1 MRLNKKDGLNI
12 VPFID
17 IMLVLLAIVL
27 SISTFIAQG
36 KIAVD
41 LPSASSTEQIKEDEK
56 KVSVV
61 IDKDNKFFI
70 DDAEISE
77 NELKNKLNAVDVK
90 TLIELKSDKNA
101 KFDSFVKVIDI
112 LKEKGHENF
121 AIQTISE

>member
-61 IDKDNKFFI
+61 IDKDNNFFI
-70 DDAEISE
+70 DDVEISDT
-77 NELKNKLNAVDVK
+77 ELKEKLNAVDIK

>member
-41 LPSASSTEQIKEDEK
+41 LPSASSTEKIKEDEK

-61 IDKDNKFFI
+61 IDKENKFFI
-70 DDAEISE
+70 DDVEISE
-77 NELKNKLNAVDVK
+77 DELKDKLNAVDIK

-101 KFDSFVKVIDI
+101 KFESFVKVIDI

-121 AIQTISE
+121 AIQTVSE

>member
-41 LPSASSTEQIKEDEK
+41 LPSAKSAQQDKEDEK

-77 NELKNKLNAVDVK
+77 DELKDKLNAVDIK
-90 TLIELKSDKNA
+90 PLIELKSDKNA

>member
-77 NELKNKLNAVDVK
+77 NELKDKLNAVDIK